1 MLRHDKITEAIKQE
15 VSIILHDDLKDPRL
29 GFITITGVELSQDY
43 RNAKVFYS
51 VLGKEEDYKKTQE
64 ALESGMGF
72 IRRLITRRIN
82 LKFSPEIIFRQDRS
96 NEYSVRIQQVLDE
109 IKGLEKPAELPAVI
123 KRTGAKRKNEPKKR
137 RPGTKK
143 TK

>member
-15 VSIILHDDLKDPRL
+15 VSIILHDQLKDPRL

-43 RNAKVFYS
+43 RNAKISYS
-51 VLGKEEDYKKTQE
+51 VLGKGEDYKKTEQ
-64 ALESGMGF
+64 ALESALGF
-72 IRRLITRRIN
+72 IRGLISKRIS
-82 LKFSPEIIFRQDRS
+82 LKFSPEIIFRQDQS

-109 IKGLEKPAELPAVI
+109 IKEREKPKDLPEVT
-123 KRTGAKRKNEPKKR
+123 KKTGAKKKNEPKKR
-137 RPGTKK
+137 TKSAKK